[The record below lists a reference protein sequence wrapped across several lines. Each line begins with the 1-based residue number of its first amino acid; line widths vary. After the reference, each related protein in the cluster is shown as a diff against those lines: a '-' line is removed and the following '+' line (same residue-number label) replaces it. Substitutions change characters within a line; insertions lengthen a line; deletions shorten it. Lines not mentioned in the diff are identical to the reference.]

1 MLHAVS
7 VVTPF
12 CTMGER
18 AHLSVWILSLNTF
31 VHLCELINT
40 RMHLSLAVL
49 QTPLIACNQVALVLE
64 DRRQVRYFILILLV
78 GVDVVLVLHELLLM

>member
-1 MLHAVS
+1 MLHAIG

-12 CTMGER
+12 CTMGES

-49 QTPLIACNQVALVLE
+49 QTSLIPCN
-64 DRRQVRYFILILLV
+64 
-78 GVDVVLVLHELLLM
+78 

>member
-1 MLHAVS
+1 MLHAIG

-12 CTMGER
+12 CTMGES

-31 VHLCELINT
+31 VHLCELINS

-49 QTPLIACNQVALVLE
+49 QTSLIPCN
-64 DRRQVRYFILILLV
+64 
-78 GVDVVLVLHELLLM
+78 